1 MEVTL
6 QFNALKSELQNI
18 AQKLG
23 ELESESEEHK
33 AVIDTLAPLSGDR
46 KCFRLVGGVLAE
58 RTVKDVLPALQ
69 TNYDMIQGVIDQLVK
84 NYKKKEEEFIAFQ
97 KDNNIPQPNTSLPDP
112 TVARICLAKPLL
124 LVKLLKVLK
133 IVLLH
138 RMKIAVG
145 SATAIESR
153 N

>member
-1 MEVTL
+1 VTL

-97 KDNNIPQPNTSLPDP
+97 KDNNIQIKNLKDIII
-112 TVARICLAKPLL
+112 ANAKYDTN
-124 LVKLLKVLK
+124 
-133 IVLLH
+133 I
-138 RMKIAVG
+138 
-145 SATAIESR
+145 
-153 N
+153 